1 MEFTSQ
7 FILGIGA
14 LLVVSVLASRI
25 SERFGAPLLLL
36 FLLIGMLLGEDG
48 LGRIEF
54 DQTGTAFLVASIAL
68 AVILFDGGL
77 RTPYS
82 TACARRWCSP
92 RSAWS

>member
-7 FILGIGA
+7 FILGLGA
-14 LLVVSVLASRI
+14 LLVISVLASRI

-36 FLLIGMLLGEDG
+36 FLLMGMLLGEDG
-48 LGRIEF
+48 LGQIEF
-54 DQTGTAFLVASIAL
+54 DQTGAAFLVASLAL

-82 TACARRWCSP
+82 IFRLGL
-92 RSAWS
+92 